1 MKLRF
6 LGKNSTPGD
15 SPTLYVSDQDSY
27 VIQGWRV
34 YARDLLAQLDVPDG
48 HTVVE
53 VPIELFEHLVKD
65 GVPSGVIRKL
75 AAPIMLVTEEGTCL
89 VQGPRMCDAEALGH
103 MRMPD
108 YETCVE
114 VPRSSVIALL
124 EENGESDHQRPARR
138 TVRQLHP

>member
-15 SPTLYVSDQDSY
+15 SPTLYASDQDSY
-27 VIQGWRV
+27 VVQGWKI
-34 YARDLLAQLDVPDG
+34 YARDLLARLEVPDG

-53 VPIELFEHLVKD
+53 VPTELFEHLVKD
-65 GVPSGVIRKL
+65 GVSTGKIKNFS
-75 AAPIMLVTEEGTCL
+75 APIVLVTEEGTCV
-89 VQGPRMCDAEALGH
+89 VQGPRMRDAEALSQ

-114 VPRSSVIALL
+114 VPKSSIVALM
-124 EENGESDHQRPARR
+124 EGP
-138 TVRQLHP
+138 TWT

>member
-15 SPTLYVSDQDSY
+15 SPTLFASDRDSY
-27 VIQGWRV
+27 VVQGWKV
-34 YARDLLAQLDVPDG
+34 YARDLLARLEVPEG

-53 VPIELFEHLVKD
+53 VPIELFEHLVED
-65 GVPSGVIRKL
+65 GASSGRIKKFS
-75 AAPIMLVTEEGTCL
+75 APIMLVTEQGTCIL
-89 VQGPRMCDAEALGH
+89 QGPLMCDAEALGH

-114 VPRSSVIALL
+114 VPRSSIIALL
-124 EENGESDHQRPARR
+124 EENGESAHQRPA
-138 TVRQLHP
+138 